1 MIEKKGFVDTLVG
14 ESYYVS
20 QGESVV
26 LYVILSVWRADGSI
40 PRGAHD
46 PLLTDYGVG
55 LSVHT

>member
-26 LYVILSVWRADGSI
+26 LYVVLSVWRADGPI
-40 PRGAHD
+40 PH
-46 PLLTDYGVG
+46 VE
-55 LSVHT
+55 HTTLC